1 MHKHDNLNTG
11 NPCTI
16 CGEIHNLKEDDT
28 IDPEVVHEETALAR
42 PSMPMTIDELAVI
55 PNDQA
60 KQIIDTRYDIIC
72 LLQRRSISLTA
83 PQDWLLFKTPE
94 GAVTAFL
101 QESGCK
107 RIWHIWGIEIDP
119 SAEWEKIKD
128 DETGDYAYKCFGN
141 GVCAVTGMSVKHI
154 EGVRYSNENYC
165 KDLPRLQQEV
175 RVKQAAMANRDGN
188 IIRALTGLKSVAL
201 EMLEEVWKG
210 SGKTSALCNL
220 GKGYGSR
227 TERRGAEVHD
237 QAPKDVTPPIC
248 DICGKNMKYIAASDR
263 YKAFWSCPD
272 KKKGP
277 DGKYNNHGSVE
288 ADKWE
293 ATMKLAAEDR
303 AAAKGVA

>member
-1 MHKHDNLNTG
+1 MQDQDNE
-11 NPCTI
+11 NPAI
-16 CGEIHNLKEDDT
+16 EPEI
-28 IDPEVVHEETALAR
+28 IHEETALTR
-42 PSMPMTIDELAVI
+42 PSMPVTIDELAVI
-55 PNDQA
+55 PDDRGIQVIQA
-60 KQIIDTRYDIIC
+60 RHKILD
-72 LLQRRSISLTA
+72 SIRKASIALTS
-83 PQDWLLFKTPE
+83 PKDWLLFKTPE

-101 QESGCK
+101 QDSGCK
-107 RIWHIWGIEIDP
+107 RIWQLWSIEISP
-119 SAEWEKIKD
+119 SADWEKITD
-128 DETGDYAYKCFGN
+128 DDTGDYAWKCFGDGISN
-141 GVCAVTGMSVKHI
+141 VTGLFVKRV

-165 KDLPRLQQEV
+165 KDLPRIQQEV

-210 SGKTSALCNL
+210 TGKTSALCNL

-237 QAPKDVTPPIC
+237 QAPKDVNPPIC
-248 DICGKNMKYIAASDR
+248 DICGKSMKYLAATDR

-303 AAAKGVA
+303 AKGAA